1 MQVGYMQNWNF
12 VVEQQVFGDLLLRGA
27 YVGSK
32 GTKLINSPEVNPA
45 IYGPGATAANVNQ
58 RRIYQPIGGLQVGE
72 PTGWSKYQSAQFT
85 VQKRFNHGFSI
96 LANYTISKSTDISSY
111 ATIEGNS
118 AGPDPFNFNN
128 NRGLSDFD
136 MPQRLVVSG
145 IVEHPRFQGLNPVL
159 RGIIGGWQS
168 NFIFTAVAGTP
179 ITVASG
185 VDNALM
191 GIGGN
196 RADLTGE
203 AINLPSGRSRGDQIQ
218 AWFNTKA
225 FKTNAVG
232 TIGQIGRNTLRAP
245 GAWNADYSAFKEFNL
260 VERAR
265 LQFRGEFFNLFNHTR
280 LGGPNTTVTSTAFG
294 KISSAYEPRIV
305 QLGLKFIF

>member
-1 MQVGYMQNWNF
+1 
-12 VVEQQVFGDLLLRGA
+12 
-27 YVGSK
+27 
-32 GTKLINSPEVNPA
+32 
-45 IYGPGATAANVNQ
+45 
-58 RRIYQPIGGLQVGE
+58 
-72 PTGWSKYQSAQFT
+72 
-85 VQKRFNHGFSI
+85 
-96 LANYTISKSTDISSY
+96 
-111 ATIEGNS
+111 
-118 AGPDPFNFNN
+118 
-128 NRGLSDFD
+128 

-145 IVEHPRFQGLNPVL
+145 IVEHPRFQSLHPAL
-159 RGIIGGWQS
+159 RGVIGGWQS

-179 ITVASG
+179 ITIFSG

-203 AINLPSGRSRGDQIQ
+203 SSSLPGGRSRSEQIL

-232 TIGQIGRNTLRAP
+232 TIGQVGRNTLRAP

-280 LGGPNTTVTSTAFG
+280 LGGPNTSVTSTAFG
-294 KISSAYEPRIV
+294 RIASAYQPRIV